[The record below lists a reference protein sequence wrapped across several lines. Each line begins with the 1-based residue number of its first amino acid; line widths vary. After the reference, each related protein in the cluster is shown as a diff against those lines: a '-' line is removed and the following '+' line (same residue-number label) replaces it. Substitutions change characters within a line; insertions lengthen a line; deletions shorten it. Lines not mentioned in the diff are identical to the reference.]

1 MDGGFAAQ
9 KQKGTLFPI
18 GTIKF
23 RMKTNDTVRFSFF
36 WLKKKWKSK
45 KKRQEQEGRRRRKIK
60 LNKED
65 FERDGLEVTT
75 HSILLFIFILS

>member
-9 KQKGTLFPI
+9 KQNGILFPI

-36 WLKKKWKSK
+36 WLKKKMEKQK
-45 KKRQEQEGRRRRKIK
+45 KNDK
-60 LNKED
+60 NKKD
-65 FERDGLEVTT
+65 DDDVK
-75 HSILLFIFILS
+75 